1 MNTRAVTR
9 GRLRGMVNE
18 VLCGGSTAMMTT
30 RSDASASA
38 TTSRPAIAPGP
49 KGDPGEVEEWV
60 ALMQS
65 PSTPIII
72 TIDGPAGTG
81 KSTVARA
88 LAERLKLDVLDTGAM
103 YRAAAA
109 ITIDHGLSLDEP
121 DEIVKVLM
129 DADLHFDWNRD
140 PPEMLAWLKPM
151 NDRLRRP
158 DVTALVSQ
166 IARIGALRAHLVR
179 KQRIIAS
186 QHPRLVTEGRDQG
199 SVVFP
204 QASVKFYLDADA
216 SERARRRT
224 DQLREQGE
232 IVEVEEVLQR
242 LTSRDFI
249 DSTRDD
255 GPLVC
260 PDDAIIVD
268 TTSMEFDEVVDTLE
282 RLTISRLRNLR
293 DDGDAEG

>member
-1 MNTRAVTR
+1 
-9 GRLRGMVNE
+9 
-18 VLCGGSTAMMTT
+18 
-30 RSDASASA
+30 
-38 TTSRPAIAPGP
+38 
-49 KGDPGEVEEWV
+49 
-60 ALMQS
+60 MQS

-121 DEIVKVLM
+121 EAIVEVLM
-129 DADLHFDWNRD
+129 DADLHFDWQCD

-151 NDRLRRP
+151 NARLRRP

-166 IARIGALRAHLVR
+166 IARIAALRAHLVR
-179 KQRIIAS
+179 KQRIIAN

-204 QASVKFYLDADA
+204 EASVKFYLDADA

-224 DQLREQGE
+224 DQLRDEGE

-242 LTSRDFI
+242 LMSRDYL

-282 RLTISRLRNLR
+282 RLTIGRLRNLR
-293 DDGDAEG
+293 NDGDADAEG